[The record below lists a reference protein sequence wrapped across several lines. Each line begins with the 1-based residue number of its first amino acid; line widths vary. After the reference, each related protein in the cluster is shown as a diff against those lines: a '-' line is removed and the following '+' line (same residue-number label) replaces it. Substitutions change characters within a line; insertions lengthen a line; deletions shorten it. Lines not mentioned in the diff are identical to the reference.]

1 MTDPLPDAAGEPAPN
16 AIDDAIDDEI
26 VVATPSSLGVRLL
39 FGALGLFFTAVLITW
54 TPNDLPTLPWQI
66 AYFVT
71 VGTLFLA
78 CAVLPLVAAFTG
90 DDVEWRLS
98 PGQLIVARVGPLRR
112 RVTVLTGDDIRDV
125 TVEPEGSRA
134 GPDRLVVRLEL
145 IDDKKP
151 LLASP
156 AFDDLDDAEAFAEA
170 LCEALDLPPPISLIP
185 PGFPAR
191 PPWAR
196 KSRRS
201 PFRRPLAADP
211 P

>member
-1 MTDPLPDAAGEPAPN
+1 MTDPLPDADEPVPDEIN
-16 AIDDAIDDEI
+16 DEI
-26 VVATPSSLGVRLL
+26 VVASPSSLGVRIL

-98 PGQLIVARVGPLRR
+98 PGQLIIARVAPLRR

-145 IDDKKP
+145 IEDKP

-170 LCEALDLPPPISLIP
+170 LCDALDLPPPISLIP

>member
-1 MTDPLPDAAGEPAPN
+1 MTDPLPDAAEEPVP
-16 AIDDAIDDEI
+16 DEI
-26 VVATPSSLGVRLL
+26 VVASPSSLGVRVL

-66 AYFVT
+66 AYFLT

-112 RVTVLTGDDIRDV
+112 RVTVFTGDDIRDV

-145 IDDKKP
+145 IEDKP

-170 LCEALDLPPPISLIP
+170 LCDALDLPPPISLIP

-196 KSRRS
+196 KARRS

>member
-1 MTDPLPDAAGEPAPN
+1 MTDPLPDADEPVPDEIN
-16 AIDDAIDDEI
+16 DEI
-26 VVATPSSLGVRLL
+26 VVASPSSLGVRIL

-98 PGQLIVARVGPLRR
+98 PGQLTVARIAPLRR

-145 IDDKKP
+145 IEDKP

-170 LCEALDLPPPISLIP
+170 LCDALDLPPPISLIP

>member
-1 MTDPLPDAAGEPAPN
+1 MTDLLPDADEPVPDEIN
-16 AIDDAIDDEI
+16 DEI
-26 VVATPSSLGVRLL
+26 VVASPSSLGVRIL

-98 PGQLIVARVGPLRR
+98 PGQLIIARVAPLRR

-145 IDDKKP
+145 IEDKP

-170 LCEALDLPPPISLIP
+170 LCDALDLPPPISLIP

>member
-1 MTDPLPDAAGEPAPN
+1 MTDPLPDADEPVP
-16 AIDDAIDDEI
+16 DEI
-26 VVATPSSLGVRLL
+26 NDEIIVASPSSLGVRIL

-98 PGQLIVARVGPLRR
+98 PGQLIIARVAPLRR

-145 IDDKKP
+145 IEDKP

-170 LCEALDLPPPISLIP
+170 LCDALDLPPPISLIP